1 MLREAVIDSI
11 SNKASSIF
19 IDWSRCL
26 RMRFNKSN
34 CIKCLELCKSRAI
47 IMAEGIDIRRENCS
61 ECMLCVSE
69 CPSGCFGIK
78 NADFYFLIA
87 RLKKVGSSALVPVLG
102 CKERPDLKAHVR
114 TFCFGFLSEEH
125 ILALFVYLNEGLQ
138 INLAGCSDC
147 RNGFIVDILKKR
159 IETIAEK
166 ASIDIADKITLVEK
180 LSDLRYQ
187 DISYDRRE
195 FFRVLRNR
203 TFLQAAEL
211 LENNSPD
218 YITSGYSE
226 KRLPFRRELLNK
238 VFKSFSDEN
247 RNSLLA
253 SYYYSAYFNEN
264 CNNCFACVG
273 MCPTGA
279 LKISTR
285 ESDPK
290 LTFNS
295 SLCSG
300 CGLCEGFCMN
310 NAILIKRGF
319 RGAALQPLESLE
331 NVNG

>member
-1 MLREAVIDSI
+1 MLQEVIIDSI
-11 SNKASSIF
+11 SNKALSIS

-26 RMRFNKSN
+26 RMRFNKNNCTN
-34 CIKCLELCKSRAI
+34 CIQQCKSGAI
-47 IMAEGIDIRRENCS
+47 IMAEGIDIRRDACS

-69 CPSGCFGIK
+69 CHSGCFNIK
-78 NADFYFLIA
+78 NMDFYSLIA
-87 RLKKVGSSALVPVLG
+87 RLKKAGNSTPVPVLG
-102 CKERPDLKAHVR
+102 CNERPDLKAHAR

-147 RNGFIVDILKKR
+147 RNVFIVDILKKR
-159 IETIAEK
+159 IKAIAEK
-166 ASIDIADKITLVEK
+166 ASINITDKITLVEN
-180 LSDLRYQ
+180 LSELQYQ

-195 FFRVLRNR
+195 FFRALRNR
-203 TFLQAAEL
+203 TFLHAAEL
-211 LENNSPD
+211 FENNTPD
-218 YITSGYSE
+218 YMMGGYSE
-226 KRLPFRRELLNK
+226 KKLPFRRELLNE
-238 VFKSFSDEN
+238 VFKSFPDEY
-247 RNSLLA
+247 RSSLLA

-279 LKISTR
+279 LKISVE
-285 ESDPK
+285 ESGPE

-310 NAILIKRGF
+310 NAILIKHGF
-319 RGAALQPLESLE
+319 RGHNPFEFF
-331 NVNG
+331 

>member
-1 MLREAVIDSI
+1 MLQEAVLDNI
-11 SNKASSIF
+11 SNKAFSIS

-34 CIKCLELCKSRAI
+34 CTKCMEHCKSEAI
-47 IMAEGIDIRRENCS
+47 IMAEGIDIRRDVCS
-61 ECMLCVSE
+61 ECLLCVSE

-78 NADFYFLIA
+78 NMDFYSLIA
-87 RLKKVGSSALVPVLG
+87 RLKKAGSSTPVPVLG

-114 TFCFGFLSEEH
+114 AFCLGFLSEEH
-125 ILALFVYLNEGLQ
+125 IIALFAYLSEGLQ
-138 INLAGCSDC
+138 INVAGCGNC
-147 RNGFIVDILKKR
+147 RNGFIVDDLKKR
-159 IETIAEK
+159 IKAIYEKTTINV
-166 ASIDIADKITLVEK
+166 ADKITLVEK
-180 LSDLRYQ
+180 LCDLKYQ

-195 FFRVLRNR
+195 FFKVLKIR

-218 YITSGYSE
+218 YITNGYSS
-226 KRLPFRRELLNK
+226 KKLPLRRELLNK
-238 VFKSFSDEN
+238 VFKSFSGEK
-247 RNSLLA
+247 RNSILA

-279 LKISTR
+279 LKITAKGSGP
-285 ESDPK
+285 ELS
-290 LTFNS
+290 FNS
-295 SLCSG
+295 ALCSG

-319 RGAALQPLESLE
+319 A
-331 NVNG
+331 V

>member
-1 MLREAVIDSI
+1 MIDSI
-11 SNKASSIF
+11 SNKATSIS

-26 RMRFNKSN
+26 RMRFNKNN
-34 CIKCLELCKSRAI
+34 CNKCMELCKSKAI
-47 IMAEGIDIRRENCS
+47 IMAEGIDIRRDACS

-78 NADFYFLIA
+78 RMDFYSLMA
-87 RLKKVGSSALVPVLG
+87 RLKRAGSFGLVPVLG

-138 INLAGCSDC
+138 INLAGCIDC
-147 RNGFIVDILKKR
+147 RNGFIGDTLKKR
-159 IETIAEK
+159 IKAIDEK
-166 ASIDIADKITLVEK
+166 TSTNVADKIILVEN
-180 LSDLRYQ
+180 LSDLKYH

-203 TFLQAAEL
+203 TFLQASEL
-211 LENNSPD
+211 LENSSPD
-218 YITSGYSE
+218 CITVGYSV
-226 KRLPFRRELLNK
+226 KKLPFRRELLNK
-238 VFKSFSDEN
+238 VFKSFHDET

-253 SYYYSAYFNEN
+253 SYYYSAYFNES

-279 LKISTR
+279 LKIGTKEAGS
-285 ESDPK
+285 K
-290 LTFNS
+290 LIFNS

-310 NAILIKRGF
+310 NAILIKKGF
-319 RGAALQPLESLE
+319 RGHNPFDFF
-331 NVNG
+331 

>member
-1 MLREAVIDSI
+1 MLREAVIDNL

-34 CIKCLELCKSRAI
+34 CTKCMQQCKSKAI
-47 IMAEGIDIRRENCS
+47 IMAEGIDIRRDACS
-61 ECMLCVSE
+61 ECMLCVSG
-69 CPSGCFGIK
+69 CHSGCFDIK
-78 NADFYFLIA
+78 NLNFYSLIA
-87 RLKKVGSSALVPVLG
+87 RLKKVGSSAPVPVLG
-102 CKERPDLKAHVR
+102 CNERPDLEAHVR

-138 INLAGCSDC
+138 INLAGCSNC
-147 RNGFIVDILKKR
+147 RNRFIVDTLKKR

-166 ASIDIADKITLVEK
+166 ASIDVAYKITLVEK
-180 LSDLRYQ
+180 LSDLGYQ

-203 TFLQAAEL
+203 TFLQASEL

-218 YITSGYSE
+218 YITSGYSV

-238 VFKSFSDEN
+238 VFKFFPDEN
-247 RNSLLA
+247 RNTLLA

-279 LKISTR
+279 LKISTK
-285 ESDPK
+285 ESGPE
-290 LTFNS
+290 LIFSS

-310 NAILIKRGF
+310 NAILIKKGF
-319 RGAALQPLESLE
+319 RGYNLFEFA
-331 NVNG
+331 